1 MLTVYNTLS
10 RKKEPFQPI
19 DPNHV
24 KFYVCG
30 PTVYDTAHIGN
41 ARPVVVFDVLF
52 RLLSHLYPKVTYV
65 RNITD
70 VDDKIMVAAKER
82 GIDIQTLTTDTTKM
96 YQDDM
101 ASLYALS
108 PSIQPKAT
116 EHIAEMQAIIQTL
129 IEKGHAYAVENHVL
143 FSVKSDPHYGHLSN
157 LIQDDIV
164 AGARV
169 EVAPY
174 KKDPSDFVLWKPS
187 TPDQP
192 GWDSP
197 WGRGRP
203 GWHIECSAMA
213 KKYLGETFDI
223 HGGGIDLVFPH
234 HENEIAQSS
243 CCHQKPLANYWMHN
257 GHLGINGQKMSKSL
271 GNFFTVR
278 QKLADIPGEVIRL
291 VLLSTHYRQPL
302 DWTDAAVTQSKNILD
317 RFYTALKDF
326 DDPVEGHPSDA
337 LLEGLKDDLN
347 TPLAFSYLHELTNA
361 INKATTLDNK
371 KKHQRL
377 LKENALFLGFLNQSS
392 KDWFQTRQ
400 EGSLTPDAIE
410 SLLQERQVARQTK
423 DFKKADEIRQT
434 LENQGIL
441 LDDTPQGST
450 WRYR

>member
-1 MLTVYNTLS
+1 MLTIYNTLS
-10 RKKEPFQPI
+10 RKKEPFQPT

-52 RLLSHLYPKVTYV
+52 RLLNHLYPKVTYV

-70 VDDKIMVAAKER
+70 VDDKIMIAAKER
-82 GIDIQTLTTDTTKM
+82 GIDIQTLTSDTTKM

-129 IEKGHAYAVENHVL
+129 IEKGHAYAAENHVL
-143 FSVKSDPHYGHLSN
+143 FSVKSDPHYGQLSN
-157 LIQDDIV
+157 LSQDDIV

-169 EVAPY
+169 EIAPY

-187 TPDQP
+187 SPDQP

-243 CCHQKPLANYWMHN
+243 CCHQQPLANYWMHN

-302 DWTDAAVTQSKNILD
+302 DWTDTAVTQAKNILD

-326 DDPVEGHPSDA
+326 DDPIESRPSEI
-337 LLEGLKDDLN
+337 LLEALKDDLN
-347 TPLAFSYLHELTNA
+347 TPLAFSYLHELANA
-361 INKATTLDNK
+361 INKATTLDEK
-371 KKHQRL
+371 RKYQRQL
-377 LKENALFLGFLNQSS
+377 IENALFLGFLNQSS
-392 KDWFQTRQ
+392 KDWFQTGR
-400 EGSLTPDAIE
+400 EGITPDAIE

-441 LDDTPQGST
+441 IDDTPQGST

>member
-1 MLTVYNTLS
+1 MLSIYNTLS
-10 RKKEPFQPI
+10 RKKEAFQPLN
-19 DPNHV
+19 PHHV

-52 RLLSHLYPKVTYV
+52 RLLNHLYPKVTYV

-70 VDDKIMVAAKER
+70 VDDKIMIAAKER
-82 GIDIQTLTTDTTKM
+82 GIDIKTLTLDTTKM

-101 ASLYALS
+101 AALYALP

-129 IEKGHAYAVENHVL
+129 IEKGHAYAAENHVL
-143 FSVKSDPHYGHLSN
+143 FSVKSDPHYGQLSN
-157 LIQDDIV
+157 LSQDDIV

-169 EVAPY
+169 EIAPY

-187 TPDQP
+187 TSDQP

-278 QKLADIPGEVIRL
+278 EKLAEIPGEVIRL

-302 DWTDAAVTQSKNILD
+302 DWTDAAVTQAKNILD

-326 DDPVEGHPSDA
+326 DDPVESRPSEVLLNA
-337 LLEGLKDDLN
+337 LSDDLN
-347 TPLAFSYLHELTNA
+347 IPLAFSYLHELTNTL
-361 INKATTLDNK
+361 NKATSLDEK
-371 KKHQRL
+371 KKYQRQL
-377 LKENALFLGFLNQSS
+377 MENALFLGFLNQSS
-392 KDWFQTRQ
+392 KDWFQTKK
-400 EGSLTPDAIE
+400 EGTLTPGTIE
-410 SLLQERQVARQTK
+410 SLLQERQMARQNK
-423 DFKKADEIRQT
+423 NFKKADQIRET

-441 LDDTPQGST
+441 IDDTPQGST
-450 WRYR
+450 WRHR